1 MLAPALCRWDRPPA
15 AKTLQQVAAATEG
28 YAGADLQGLCTAAVL
43 AAVRRQAPLLTQD
56 LVAALADQAA
66 DEQQQ
71 AAAAARQVSQ
81 PPAEQGRTGSGEL
94 QAAAATTLDRQAAA
108 GPACEEQQGLLLAA
122 RQTLP
127 PDEQLQEHGM
137 EAPQPREVAV
147 GLHEQLQQQDTVP
160 AELEAAQGA
169 SGAMRLNAQPQEPVQ
184 VTPAGKGTQQQ
195 EAAHA
200 AAAPA
205 ASSFGVTAPPG
216 SSRVRPAARPVL
228 QRLGLQAVSV
238 KVEDWRRALQ
248 EAPPPCC
255 RREGTGF
262 LRQTPACPLPW
273 HLAPVLLPHLA
284 ALLQS
289 CGHSAVAAQYPLL
302 GAAAAAAAAASWQ
315 PVGVQDGARGAQNSG
330 SPAAAAASSP
340 QDLQQLEH
348 ALQGLGLVQRS
359 PSTGGASWSVLFG
372 KSGWLHLWQQ
382 HFVGNCRL
390 PACSWQCCSIRVP
403 HAQCSSS
410 SEASYNAWPASG
422 STCLE
427 NAACH
432 WLHGLLLR
440 SSIKHGTLHSR
451 QTLVV
456 VCALQLQLSRGRCS
470 CLLAGAQQND
480 T

>member
-1 MLAPALCRWDRPPA
+1 MLALALCRWERPPA

-43 AAVRRQAPLLTQD
+43 AAVRRQTPLLTQD
-56 LVAALADQAA
+56 LEAALAAQAA

-81 PPAEQGRTGSGEL
+81 PPAEQGRTGSGEE

-108 GPACEEQQGLLLAA
+108 GPARRGQQGVLLAA

-137 EAPQPREVAV
+137 EAPQPRDIAV
-147 GLHEQLQQQDTVP
+147 CLKQQLQQQDTVP
-160 AELEAAQGA
+160 AELEPAPGA
-169 SGAMRLNAQPQEPVQ
+169 SGALRLDEQPQEPVQ
-184 VTPAGKGTQQQ
+184 MTPAGEDTQQQ

-205 ASSFGVTAPPG
+205 ASSFGVTALPG
-216 SSRVRPAARPVL
+216 SSNVRPAALPGL
-228 QRLGLQAVSV
+228 QRLGLQAVRV
-238 KVEDWRRALQ
+238 KVGDWRRALQ

-255 RREGTGF
+255 RREGPGF
-262 LRQTPACPLPW
+262 LRQAPACPLPW

-315 PVGVQDGARGAQNSG
+315 PVGVQDGAYGAQNSG
-330 SPAAAAASSP
+330 SPAAAEVGSR
-340 QDLQQLEH
+340 QDQQQLEH

-359 PSTGGASWSVLFG
+359 PSTGGAPWSVLFSM
-372 KSGWLHLWQQ
+372 SGWLHLWQQ
-382 HFVGNCRL
+382 HLLCNRRL
-390 PACSWQCCSIRVP
+390 PACS
-403 HAQCSSS
+403 
-410 SEASYNAWPASG
+410 
-422 STCLE
+422 
-427 NAACH
+427 
-432 WLHGLLLR
+432 
-440 SSIKHGTLHSR
+440 
-451 QTLVV
+451 
-456 VCALQLQLSRGRCS
+456 
-470 CLLAGAQQND
+470 LAML
-480 T
+480 